1 MRVFNKVLVGLV
13 ALLGL
18 ACIALWATDNEH
30 VLYGIRKTYLVGKKN
45 PDIDDMPYFDVRKVK
60 AESPRP
66 TLLSAYYNMVD
77 LLPDERAWSDSMGT
91 TAWLIYRHDSLIYE
105 GYTEGDA
112 TTLSNSFSMAK
123 SITSVLIGK
132 AVEEGFIES
141 IDDRVGEYLDDY
153 NSGMDTLLTIR
164 HLLEMTSGIP
174 FGESYSSPLGYM
186 AKSYYGKNLTVTTR
200 KYHVQKEPGTLW
212 AYEGGNTVL
221 LGMILQKSTGMSVS
235 DYCSSRLWGAIGAEQ
250 DAFWN
255 LDDAE
260 GIEKTFSGFY
270 ATARDFARLGLL
282 FMHEGIM
289 NGDTVISP
297 EWVRQSLMPHG
308 VSDEKAEACNW
319 YGWQWWIGEHEGHPF
334 FACRGLRGQYVVG
347 IPDLD
352 LVMVR
357 LGHTQSKE
365 RIEHMPADLFRYI
378 ETTIRLSSL
387 NT

>member
-1 MRVFNKVLVGLV
+1 MRVFKRVIVGVV
-13 ALLGL
+13 ALILL
-18 ACIALWATDNEH
+18 ACIGLWATDNEH
-30 VLYGIRKTYLVGKKN
+30 VLYGIRKTYLIGKKN
-45 PDIDDMPYFDVRKVK
+45 PDIDDRPYFDVRKVK

-66 TLLSAYYNMVD
+66 TLLSASYNTMD
-77 LLPDERAWSDSMGT
+77 LLPDEKAWSDSMGT
-91 TAWLIYRHDSLIYE
+91 TAWLVYRQDSLIYE
-105 GYTEGDA
+105 GYNEGDA
-112 TTLSNSFSMAK
+112 STLSNSFSMAK

-141 IDDRVGEYLDDY
+141 IDDRVGEYLDHY

-186 AKSYYGKNLTVTTR
+186 AKSYYGKNLTAATLD
-200 KYHVQKEPGTLW
+200 YHVQKKPGTFW

-221 LGMILQKSTGMSVS
+221 LGMILKKATGMSVS

-255 LDDAE
+255 LDHAE

-282 FMHEGIM
+282 FMHDGIM

-297 EWVRQSLMPHG
+297 EWVRQSLQSHG
-308 VSDEKAEACNW
+308 VPDEDAEPCNW

-357 LGHTQSKE
+357 LGHRQSKE
-365 RIEHMPADLFRYI
+365 RIEHMPTDLFRYI
-378 ETTIRLSSL
+378 ETTIRLSSV
-387 NT
+387 NA